1 MKTTSTKVEIHTNGA
16 KPHDQTPMVSAPG
29 TDTLW
34 FVDGPV
40 AVQIHELGQWAY
52 ILENSPGVRRVTLD
66 VPTARRLLSVK
77 QLVTS

>member
-1 MKTTSTKVEIHTNGA
+1 MPYLLIA
-16 KPHDQTPMVSAPG
+16 KVSAPG

-52 ILENSPGVRRVTLD
+52 ILENSPGIRRVTLD